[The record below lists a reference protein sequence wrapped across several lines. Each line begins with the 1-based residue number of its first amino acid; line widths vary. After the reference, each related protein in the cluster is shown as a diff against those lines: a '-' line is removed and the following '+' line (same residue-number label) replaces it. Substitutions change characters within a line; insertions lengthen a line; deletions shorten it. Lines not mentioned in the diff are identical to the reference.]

1 MIQDTYLGTLADVSR
16 TTRFSCSNW
25 GGQEQPPALSAL
37 WKLFSLL
44 FPSGFLPGGFHMCS
58 DEFLAKTPR
67 EPLCHALERFLSLQP
82 SPLQYSPPQILDT
95 LVSSNFNLCFLNP
108 ECKLEKL

>member
-1 MIQDTYLGTLADVSR
+1 MIQDTFLRTLADVSC
-16 TTRFSCSNW
+16 TTRFSYSNW
-25 GGQEQPPALSAL
+25 GEQEQSPALSAL

-44 FPSGFLPGGFHMCS
+44 LSSGFSPSGFHMCS

-67 EPLCHALERFLSLQP
+67 EPLCYALEFFLSLQF
-82 SPLQYSPPQILDT
+82 SPLQHSPPQILDT

-108 ECKLEKL
+108 ECKLKKL